1 MTAKFQILIF
11 TLLFLFSQH
20 KSIAQLVNVESQRI
34 QSDSIR
40 SAGNA
45 NLNFSYQENNN
56 KPLIQFRT
64 SIVYQRKTKSLK
76 DIFLVLGSYN
86 YSKTR
91 DQKLSNAAFGHIRYN
106 RTLYPLL
113 KYELY
118 TQIQFNQLLNLRSRY
133 IAGTGLRFKFTN
145 KSLFKSYLG
154 VAAFYEYEESIELDT
169 RVFRND
175 FRMSN
180 YLVLS
185 LRLPKD
191 KGELTST
198 TYYQPLFDRFDD
210 FRISNQTTL
219 VLNFSKKLAFTTSF
233 SYFFDTF
240 PPNGIA
246 QETISIENG
255 LRLTF

>member
-1 MTAKFQILIF
+1 MNSINQVLSIAIIV
-11 TLLFLFSQH
+11 LLFHYTSN
-20 KSIAQLVNVESQRI
+20 AQLVNVESQRI

-64 SIVYQRKTKSLK
+64 SLVYQCKTKSLK

-91 DQKLSNAAFGHIRYN
+91 NQKLSNAAFGHIRYN
-106 RTLYPLL
+106 RALHPLL

-145 KSLFKSYLG
+145 EKLFKSYLG
-154 VAAFYEYEESIELDT
+154 VAAFYEYEESIEVDT

-185 LRLPKD
+185 LKLPKE
-191 KGELTST
+191 KGEITST
-198 TYYQPLFDRFDD
+198 SYYQPLFEKFND
-210 FRISNQTTL
+210 FRITNQTTL
-219 VLNFSKKLAFTTSF
+219 VINFSKKLAFTSSF
-233 SYFFDTF
+233 SYFFDRF
-240 PPNGIA
+240 PPTDIA
-246 QETISIENG
+246 QETISFENG
-255 LRLTF
+255 IRLTF

>member
-1 MTAKFQILIF
+1 MKFHVFLLIIS
-11 TLLFLFSQH
+11 FLFCQNVS
-20 KSIAQLVNVESQRI
+20 KAQLVNVESQRI

-40 SAGNA
+40 SAGNV

-64 SIVYQRKTKSLK
+64 SLVYQCKTKSLK
-76 DIFLVLGSYN
+76 DIFLILGSYN

-91 DQKLSNAAFGHIRYN
+91 DQKLSNAAFGHLRYN
-106 RTLYPLL
+106 RTLHPLL
-113 KYELY
+113 KYEIY

-145 KSLFKSYLG
+145 GNLFKSYLG
-154 VAAFYEYEESIELDT
+154 VAGFYEYEESIEVDT

-185 LRLPKD
+185 FKFPKE

-198 TYYQPLFDRFDD
+198 TYYQPLFKTFND
-210 FRISNQTTL
+210 FRISNQTIL
-219 VLNFSKKLAFTTSF
+219 VINLSKKLAFTSSF
-233 SYFFDTF
+233 SYFFDKF
-240 PPNGIA
+240 PPTGIA
-246 QETISIENG
+246 QETISFDNG
-255 LRLTF
+255 IRLTF